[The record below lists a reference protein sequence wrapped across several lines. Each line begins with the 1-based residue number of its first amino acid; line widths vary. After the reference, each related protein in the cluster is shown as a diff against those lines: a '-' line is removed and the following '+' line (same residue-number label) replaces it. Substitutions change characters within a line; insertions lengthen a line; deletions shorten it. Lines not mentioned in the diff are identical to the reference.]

1 MLTQDVINLLNYV
14 LLVSAV
20 QEADLAYRNPQRHA
34 FETILRNLDR
44 TSSRLL
50 HPEVLDFV
58 DEVLVTSLVEIF
70 RSDVGQVV
78 LSRNLVDA
86 DIFLLHETRS
96 TTEGGRGCNN
106 FVPVLRGNG
115 TKIDPTG
122 DIFDQPPGAMCWIQ
136 GKLADHVGDHVV
148 LSPEEG
154 VLVISPGTK
163 SSYPRLPLSLTCLR
177 VHGCRRS
184 IAPRASCAH

>member
-50 HPEVLDFV
+50 HPEVLGFV
-58 DEVLVTSLVEIF
+58 GEVLVTSLVEIF

-86 DIFLLHETRS
+86 DIFLLHEFTGVEKALRHVLRARTEGPVPDDVKCSRVVDVQRRS
-96 TTEGGRGCNN
+96 TE
-106 FVPVLRGNG
+106 LRSES
-115 TKIDPTG
+115 
-122 DIFDQPPGAMCWIQ
+122 QLCH
-136 GKLADHVGDHVV
+136 HVGAECH
-148 LSPEEG
+148 LLHRQCRSNELGLHCLHGSEA
-154 VLVISPGTK
+154 LK
-163 SSYPRLPLSLTCLR
+163 SRLEAHRRL
-177 VHGCRRS
+177 CRHHDAR
-184 IAPRASCAH
+184 